1 MENFASILYKYCTI
15 FGFSYIFHEI
25 VDSNMACYIYFNTIQ
40 IFCTIILNWMLNLLT
55 NYVSKA
61 LLLAVNRVCED

>member
-15 FGFSYIFHEI
+15 FGFPYIFHGI
-25 VDSNMACYIYFNTIQ
+25 VDSNIAWYIYFNSIQ
-40 IFCTIILNWMLNLLT
+40 IFCTYTKLDAKFA
-55 NYVSKA
+55 NYVSEA